1 MTTHGGA
8 RPNTKRRPDDGRI
21 HNRNRSGK
29 GGRKGWRIWAR
40 LGENEFI
47 FEVGRRNE
55 AEAIKAFAE
64 QIGYE
69 VRIEKITAD
78 AIIL

>member
-1 MTTHGGA
+1 MKHGGA
-8 RPNTKRRPDDGRI
+8 RPNQKTRPDDGRI

-29 GGRKGWRIWAR
+29 GGRKGWRVWSR
-40 LGENEFI
+40 LNDQEFM

-55 AEAIKAFAE
+55 AEAVKAFAE
-64 QIGYE
+64 QIGYT
-69 VRIEKITAD
+69 VRLEKITTD

>member
-1 MTTHGGA
+1 MTTQRGGS
-8 RPNTKRRPDDGRI
+8 RPMVRPDDGRQ
-21 HNRNRSGK
+21 HNRNHSGK
-29 GGRKGWRIWAR
+29 GGRKGWRIWAK

-47 FEVGRRNE
+47 FEVGRANE

-64 QIGYE
+64 QIGYT
-69 VRIEKITAD
+69 VRLEKITTN